1 MKCPHLIKWVIES
14 CKADCKPYV
23 PSMSELES
31 YCKNEDHGKCS
42 FYERDIAG
50 TDAAR
55 LFATLLV
62 TEERQA
68 VKMAG

>member
-1 MKCPHLIKWVIES
+1 MITTNQTEAIVKCPL
-14 CKADCKPYV
+14 YQ
-23 PSMSELES
+23 
-31 YCKNEDHGKCS
+31 
-42 FYERDIAG
+42 RDIAG
-50 TDAAR
+50 ADAAR